1 MKTIAYT
8 TAFDRD
14 CRRIKK
20 GLGAGAVDEALQII
34 ERLAAGEMLPARIRD
49 HRLRGQWK
57 DCREC
62 HIRPDLVLIYRRSG
76 SQHLEVL
83 RLGSHSH
90 LGL

>member
-1 MKTIAYT
+1 MKTIGFT
-8 TAFDRD
+8 TAFRRD

-20 GLGAGAVDEALQII
+20 GGDANAVNEALRIVQ
-34 ERLAAGEMLPARIRD
+34 RLAGGETLPVHTRD

-76 SQHLEVL
+76 SQHLDIL
-83 RLGSHSH
+83 RLGSHSR